1 MTLLIVSCPV
11 PGTYL
16 VHEHDQRPVEGV
28 AVHQYRAWWSCQRHG
43 AVVDARRDC
52 EHIGL
57 VKKGRLNV
65 KMGRISTQ

>member
-1 MTLLIVSCPV
+1 MTLRIVSCPV

-28 AVHQYRAWWSCQRHG
+28 AVHRYREWWACERCG
-43 AVVDARRDC
+43 PVTDARRDC

-57 VKKGRLNV
+57 VKKGGYQCQN
-65 KMGRISTQ
+65 G